1 MHQLLLN
8 AAFLFALAQ
17 MLKNWST
24 FVCCILK
31 MLQQFSAL
39 HLKLCSA
46 TENSKKS
53 HLPYQCVLTRVLQ
66 KDDKK
71 LNLLMRL
78 LSTDLPEV
86 NWKCEN
92 TFL

>member
-17 MLKNWST
+17 MLKIWST

-31 MLQQFSAL
+31 MLQQFSAV

-46 TENSKKS
+46 TENSEN
-53 HLPYQCVLTRVLQ
+53 YQSPICHTNVY
-66 KDDKK
+66 
-71 LNLLMRL
+71 
-78 LSTDLPEV
+78 
-86 NWKCEN
+86 
-92 TFL
+92 